1 MKVVVTGTSGR
12 VGRAIHFT
20 LCQQHEVVGIDQSPA
35 SSTSNV
41 GDIRDA
47 DFLKRSFYGANSVI
61 HAAALHAP
69 HVGRV
74 SDKQFQ
80 IINVDAT
87 ARIAELAKFSGV
99 KKLVFTSTTALYG
112 SVTDNRDAAAWIN
125 EYTTPEP
132 VTIYHKTK
140 LEAEN
145 LLQSEACENFSVVV
159 LRLSKCFPEPAPQMS
174 IYRMHRGVD
183 ARDVARGHELAMLT
197 EGSVFRRYILS
208 GKTPF
213 MRTDCKE
220 LKHDAKSVIRSRCS
234 SIFADFANRGWE
246 LPEAI
251 DRVYD
256 SSKAIK
262 ELAWNPRYG
271 ALNVL
276 RLYDEGHSEV
286 LPPQAI
292 DSNISE

>member
-20 LCQQHEVVGIDQSPA
+20 LCQQHDVIGIDQSPA
-35 SSTSNV
+35 SSTSNI
-41 GDIRDA
+41 GDICDV
-47 DFLKRSFYGANSVI
+47 DFLKRSFDGANAVI

-69 HVGRV
+69 HVGLI
-74 SDKQFQ
+74 SDEKFRT
-80 IINVDAT
+80 INVDAT
-87 ARIAELAKFSGV
+87 ARIAELAKSSGV
-99 KKLVFTSTTALYG
+99 KRLVFTSTTALYG
-112 SVTDNRDAAAWIN
+112 SVTEKKDAAAWID

-132 VTIYHKTK
+132 VSIYHKTK

-159 LRLSKCFPEPAPQMS
+159 LRISRCFPEPAPQMS
-174 IYRMHRGVD
+174 MYRFHRGVD

-197 EGSVFRRYILS
+197 NGSVFRRYILS
-208 GKTPF
+208 GNTPF
-213 MRTDCKE
+213 MRADCKE
-220 LKHDAKSVIRSRCS
+220 LKYDAKAVIRSRCP
-234 SIFADFANRGWE
+234 SICADFANRGWE
-246 LPEAI
+246 LPVDI

-256 SSKAIK
+256 SSKAIR

-271 ALNVL
+271 AQNVL
-276 RLYDEGHSEV
+276 SLYDDGHSEV

-292 DSNISE
+292 GSKASE